1 MTSHPE
7 PSPASADRTLDLAGL
22 KALSHPLRIQLLEQL
37 SQLGPQTASSLAARL
52 GESSGATSYHLR
64 QLAKHSLVREVEGR
78 GSARERW
85 WERPPGA
92 LSLFSSDLASDPAAL
107 HASKIV
113 NREFEH
119 HRAVLLQDFMEQG
132 YDYLPQEWFEGSVIA
147 TLNARLTA
155 EQLAHITEEM
165 LSHARALLA
174 PYRDGAATDPAARAV
189 QMHLNAFPIL
199 QGQFDT
205 PVHHQQSSAPPES
218 HKEEK
223 KEP

>member
-1 MTSHPE
+1 MNLRDE
-7 PSPASADRTLDLAGL
+7 PTDRSDDRTLDLAGL

-37 SQLGPQTASSLAARL
+37 SQLGPQTASSLAASL

-92 LSLFSSDLASDPAAL
+92 LTLFSKDLAADPAAL

-113 NREFEH
+113 NREIEH

-132 YDYLPQEWFEGSVIA
+132 YEFLPENWFNGSVIA
-147 TLNARLTA
+147 TMNARLTA
-155 EQLAHITEEM
+155 EQLAEVTEEM
-165 LSHARALLA
+165 LGHARALLEK
-174 PYRDGAATDPAARAV
+174 YRVSGTTDPNARAV
-189 QMHLNAFPIL
+189 QMHFNAFPIL

-205 PVHHQQSSAPPES
+205 PVQRDNPS
-218 HKEEK
+218 
-223 KEP
+223 